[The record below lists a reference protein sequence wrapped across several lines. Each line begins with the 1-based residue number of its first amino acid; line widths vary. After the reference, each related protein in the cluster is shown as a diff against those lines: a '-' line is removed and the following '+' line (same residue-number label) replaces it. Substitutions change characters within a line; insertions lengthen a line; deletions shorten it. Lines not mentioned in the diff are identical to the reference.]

1 MYRPY
6 LTDMTFDI
14 EFSKAREECLELADE
29 ACLREQRLLEVE
41 ARIYFVRFIA
51 LERGNS
57 PDPSQL
63 DKLQQLQSCGQEQLS
78 IARQIC
84 TKFPGQT
91 SSLQTELAAVE
102 NMLEVGTSLSHLGL
116 VVLPER

>member
-1 MYRPY
+1 
-6 LTDMTFDI
+6 MTFDI
-14 EFSKAREECLELADE
+14 DFSKARGDCLKLADE

-57 PDPSQL
+57 TDPSQL
-63 DKLQQLQSCGQEQLS
+63 DKSRQLQSRGQEQLS

-84 TKFPGQT
+84 TKFPVQT

-102 NMLEVGTSLSHLGL
+102 NMLGAGTLLIHLGL
-116 VVLPER
+116 VVLPE